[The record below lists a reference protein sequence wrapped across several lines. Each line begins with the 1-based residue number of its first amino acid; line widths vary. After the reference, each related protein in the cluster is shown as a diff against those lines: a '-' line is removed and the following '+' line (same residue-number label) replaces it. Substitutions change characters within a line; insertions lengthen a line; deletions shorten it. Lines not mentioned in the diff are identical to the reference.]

1 MVFFVK
7 NRPTILR
14 YSVAILVMMIAVPI
28 YAADS
33 QLREYSIP
41 KGPLDESLLRFAAE
55 SDITISFAFSEIKQ
69 KQSDKLDGL
78 YSIASGFAIL
88 LDGTGWEA
96 VPQGEK
102 SYTLKPKPL
111 GGFLEFQNTT
121 VVSHHDAAIS
131 EGENSYTIQKLSTG
145 KSGESLRE
153 TPRSVTVITQ
163 QLIKDKNLITFQDAL
178 KQAPG
183 VEVVD
188 SNPEQPVFRSRGFS
202 LNSISFDGVNMG
214 IGGQGSISVPDLFM
228 FDHVEIRRGPDALF
242 SGSGN
247 GDGSIGG
254 TVTLLRKRPTSTP
267 QMNVTLAS
275 GSWRQK
281 RAEVDVSGPI
291 SPDGKLRGR
300 LAVSSQEREYFYG
313 NSDHRRNNLIYGIFD
328 YQVSDETIVA
338 AGLSYERRR
347 SEYIYPFLRLN
358 GDSSF
363 PGYYSRSTNLS
374 KDWGYWNTDVTDL
387 FSDITH
393 YFGEDWKLK
402 FSIDQKEESVDVAYA
417 YVEGNPMPSDGKSSP
432 YLWGAKRG
440 YNGRQLGADINLAGG
455 TEIFGLRQELVFG
468 ANGHRSTLTTE
479 VSPAP
484 FASRPGPNY
493 VPVDIARFNPS
504 GQKPKFRERL
514 KQSHVEDTENG
525 IYGQLRLRLLEPL
538 LVSLGGRYSNYEYD
552 SGRETGDYKESSVF
566 TPYGGIS
573 LDLNDNFTAYVSY
586 GEVFRIQNLYEAS
599 GQRLTPV
606 TGANYEI
613 GLKGEF
619 YGGLLNSNIAIF
631 RIDQENLGSV
641 DPDYPSA
648 CPASPIGGACY
659 IAGNKSRS
667 QGVDTEISGELLPGF
682 QVMAGYTW
690 TETEYLRS
698 RNGGIASSSEGAPF
712 YTSTPK
718 HEFKFWGVYQLPGD
732 WSSLRIGGGVTTRSD
747 AYYEQT
753 SRRGGKDF
761 IGRVEQGGYSIFDL
775 FSSYSFDKNWEGQIN
790 LNNIFDKRYYKSISA
805 TTVAYGD
812 PRGVMFT
819 LRGSF

>member
-1 MVFFVK
+1 M
-7 NRPTILR
+7 T
-14 YSVAILVMMIAVPI
+14 IAVPT
-28 YAADS
+28 YAADN

-41 KGPLDESLLRFAAE
+41 KGALSESLLKFAAD
-55 SDITISFAFSEIKQ
+55 SDITISFAASEIKQ
-69 KQSDKLDGL
+69 EQADELYGL

-88 LDGTGWEA
+88 LGGTVWEA
-96 VPQGEK
+96 VSQGER
-102 SYTLKPKPL
+102 SYTLKRKPL
-111 GGFLEFQNTT
+111 DGLLEFQNTT
-121 VVSHHDAAIS
+121 VVSQHDAAVS
-131 EGENSYTIQKLSTG
+131 EGSSSYTIQELSIG
-145 KSGESLRE
+145 KSAESLRGI
-153 TPRSVTVITQ
+153 PRSVTVVTQ
-163 QLIKDKNLITFQDAL
+163 QLIKDRNLVTFQDAL

-188 SNPEQPVFRSRGFS
+188 SNPEQPVFRSRGFG

-214 IGGQGSISVPDLFM
+214 VGGQGSISVPDLFM

-254 TVTLLRKRPTSTP
+254 TVTLLRKRPTSSP

-275 GSWRQK
+275 GSWRQN

-291 SPDGKLRGR
+291 NSDGKLRGR
-300 LAVSSQEREYFYG
+300 LAVSSQDREYFYG
-313 NSDHRRNNLIYGIFD
+313 NSDHRRNNLIYGVFD
-328 YQVSDETIVA
+328 YQLTDGTFVA
-338 AGLSYERRR
+338 AGFSYERRR

-363 PGYYSRSTNLS
+363 PGYYRRSTNLS
-374 KDWGYWNTDVTDL
+374 KEWGYWNTDVSDI
-387 FSDITH
+387 FSDVTH

-402 FSIDQKEESVDVAYA
+402 MSIDQKEENVDVAYA

-432 YLWGAKRG
+432 YLWAARRG

-455 TEIFGLRQELVFG
+455 AEIFGLRQEMVLG
-468 ANGHRSTLTTE
+468 ANGHHSTLTTE

-484 FASRPGPNY
+484 LASRPGPNY
-493 VPVDIARFNPS
+493 VPVDIARFDPS
-504 GQKPKFRERL
+504 GQKPKFREKL
-514 KQSHVEDTENG
+514 KQSHTEDTESG
-525 IYGQLRLRLLEPL
+525 IYGQVRLRLLEPL
-538 LVSLGGRYSNYEYD
+538 LVSLGGRYSDYEYD
-552 SGRETGDYKESSVF
+552 SGRETGSYKESSVF
-566 TPYGGIS
+566 TPYGSIS
-573 LDLNDNFTAYVSY
+573 LDLNENFTAYVSY

-631 RIDQENLGSV
+631 RIDQENLGAV
-641 DPDYPSA
+641 DPDYPTA
-648 CPASPIGGACY
+648 CPGSPTGGACY

-667 QGVDTEISGELLPGF
+667 QGVDTEISGELFSGL

-690 TETEYLRS
+690 TETEYLRN
-698 RNGGIASSSEGAPF
+698 RNRGIAGSNEGSPF
-712 YTSTPK
+712 YTSTPE

-732 WSSLRIGGGVTTRSD
+732 WSSLRIGGGMTTRSD
-747 AYYEQT
+747 AYYEQA
-753 SRRGGKDF
+753 SRRGGKNF

-790 LNNIFDKRYYKSISA
+790 INNVFDKKYYKSISA